1 MRYEPSEFEK
11 SWQDRW
17 DEERTFRTETDLAKL
32 KGRKKYYI
40 LDMFPYPSGAGLHV
54 GHPEGYTATDVLARM
69 KRKQDFEVLHP
80 MGWDAFGLPAE
91 RAAVRE
97 NIHPSIIT
105 KRNVDNFRR
114 QIKRLGFSY
123 DWEREVSTATPDY
136 YKWTQWIFLKLYEKD
151 LAYLAEVPVN
161 WCPALGTVL
170 ANEEV
175 KDGKYVE
182 TGDPVER
189 RLMKQWML
197 KITAYA
203 ERLIEDL
210 DSLDWPEHVKEMQRN
225 WIGKSV
231 GGRLRSQS
239 TSTTPASK
247 YSQPDLIHS
256 LEQPTVCWLL
266 RIHSSHKLRPMLHV
280 LMLRL
285 MSRLLKISLTSRELT
300 SDKEKTGV
308 FTGAYAVN
316 PVNGEKLPI
325 WVADY
330 VLMSYGTGAI
340 MAVPAHDER
349 DHAFAKKFD
358 LPIIEVVGGAKPRF
372 KMKPMWAMD
381 LSLTPASWT
390 ARMLRMQRR
399 LSSRGSKKKTLV
411 SVKLNID
418 FEIGYS
424 PVSAIGENHSHS
436 STPKTVKLSLS
447 QKTSYR

>member
-203 ERLIEDL
+203 APHRRPRFTRLARTR
-210 DSLDWPEHVKEMQRN
+210 KEMQRN
-225 WIGKSV
+225 WIGNQSE
-231 GGRLRSQS
+231 GGLHSQS
-239 TSTTPASK
+239 TSTTPAS
-247 YSQPDLIHS
+247 SIHN
-256 LEQPTVCWLL
+256 PT
-266 RIHSSHKLRPMLHV
+266 
-280 LMLRL
+280 
-285 MSRLLKISLTSRELT
+285 
-300 SDKEKTGV
+300 
-308 FTGAYAVN
+308 
-316 PVNGEKLPI
+316 
-325 WVADY
+325 
-330 VLMSYGTGAI
+330 
-340 MAVPAHDER
+340 
-349 DHAFAKKFD
+349 
-358 LPIIEVVGGAKPRF
+358 
-372 KMKPMWAMD
+372 
-381 LSLTPASWT
+381 
-390 ARMLRMQRR
+390 
-399 LSSRGSKKKTLV
+399 
-411 SVKLNID
+411 
-418 FEIGYS
+418 
-424 PVSAIGENHSHS
+424 
-436 STPKTVKLSLS
+436 
-447 QKTSYR
+447 